1 MSGTEAPGRGGDGA
15 PLGRRHRRASPH
27 PGRRAPGGGASPPS
41 PGAPG
46 GDGTPRGV
54 GPSPVAEP
62 RRAAVRA
69 VRRCRI
75 ASPGVAELA
84 GVRRTR
90 IELRR
95 GRHFRTCTQCS
106 DARTAQARRAHQ
118 RREEPSVL
126 ILQPTGTPRR
136 RRQRTSTRPSH
147 TQCRSGLRLAA
158 SLTAGGRDWGR
169 RPQPEAGTGWD
180 WVLAVPAERRDW
192 DRLGLESQAEG
203 QDCPGLGLES
213 QAEDQDWP
221 GKLAKNDP
229 I

>member
-1 MSGTEAPGRGGDGA
+1 MRLARA
-15 PLGRRHRRASPH
+15 LNAALRRRLPKARLLFVHFGVRR
-27 PGRRAPGGGASPPS
+27 
-41 PGAPG
+41 
-46 GDGTPRGV
+46 
-54 GPSPVAEP
+54 
-62 RRAAVRA
+62 RRAAAARIVAERPDVDVVR
-69 VRRCRI
+69 VRRR
-75 ASPGVAELA
+75 LA
-84 GVRRTR
+84 
-90 IELRR
+90 L
-95 GRHFRTCTQCS
+95 
-106 DARTAQARRAHQ
+106 
-118 RREEPSVL
+118 L
-126 ILQPTGTPRR
+126 
-136 RRQRTSTRPSH
+136 PSH

-158 SLTAGGRDWGR
+158 SLTAGGRDWGQ